1 MLAADRMCDRADGKC
16 KWLSDGCDGGN
27 FVKGKCGG
35 PDNRRCCIPN
45 PDGEIMYDHT
55 KYK

>member
-1 MLAADRMCDRADGKC
+1 MLAADRMCDRADGEC

-27 FVKGKCGG
+27 FFKGKCGG

-45 PDGEIMYDHT
+45 PDGEIYV
-55 KYK
+55 